1 MARLWRAGAAGVV
14 EVGVIGCVVDELLVD
29 GRSFL
34 LLDQAEEST
43 LVLVV
48 RDRGANPCYPL
59 ISIAFR
65 RSFEAVVCGR
75 GKDAENMS
83 PGGSRRFDGCDGGDF

>member
-1 MARLWRAGAAGVV
+1 MARLWGAGAAGVV
-14 EVGVIGCVVDELLVD
+14 EVGVIGCVVDELFVD

-34 LLDQAEEST
+34 LLDQAKESS

-48 RDRGANPCYPL
+48 RDGGANPCYPF

-75 GKDAENMS
+75 GKDTEDMS
-83 PGGSRRFDGCDGGDF
+83 PG